1 MSYPSTA
8 TLVLER
14 EPQATEGSDVP
25 EVTTVWGRS
34 CFTTQDALEDSYAR
48 SRAHHRATNAHSSR
62 HSGSRRDGDCLPRSF
77 LLLVVGKLDPGSSD
91 KCVFAALLNDVCGVW

>member
-14 EPQATEGSDVP
+14 EPQATEGSDIP
-25 EVTTVWGRS
+25 EITTVWGQS
-34 CFTTQDALEDSYAR
+34 CFTTQDALDL
-48 SRAHHRATNAHSSR
+48 
-62 HSGSRRDGDCLPRSF
+62 GDMVTACLAPSF
-77 LLLVVGKLDPGSSD
+77 FWLLGKLDPGSSD